1 MSIICPAILASN
13 PDDYRQQIERVA
25 SFASRLQ
32 IDIMDGS
39 LTDNCSIN
47 LVQAWWPEGIR
58 ADLHLMM
65 ARPDQHLET
74 IVSLKPDLVIVHAEA
89 ESNLKQLL
97 SQLRNHQLKVGLAVL
112 PTTNLNQL
120 EEFLPVVDH
129 LLVFASKLGH
139 QGTSAD
145 LGQLAKVIEAKV
157 NHLLVFAS
165 KLGHQ
170 AASADL
176 ERLAK
181 VIEAKKQGR
190 PNLEIGWDGGINADN
205 IKQLAEAG
213 VDVFNVGSYLQTA
226 PDPQKAYDLLT
237 CLL

>member
-47 LVQAWWPEGIR
+47 LIQAWWPEGVE

-74 IVSLKPDLVIVHAEA
+74 IVSLKPNLVIVHAEA

-97 SQLRNHQLKVGLAVL
+97 SQLRNHQLKVGLAIL
-112 PTTNLNQL
+112 PTTSLDQL
-120 EEFLPVVDH
+120 KEFLPVVDH
-129 LLVFASKLGH
+129 LLVFASQLGR
-139 QGTSAD
+139 QGAAAD
-145 LGQLAKVIEAKV
+145 LDQLTKVTEA
-157 NHLLVFAS
+157 
-165 KLGHQ
+165 
-170 AASADL
+170 
-176 ERLAK
+176 
-181 VIEAKKQGR
+181 KQGR
-190 PNLEIGWDGGINADN
+190 PNLEIGWDGGVNADN

>member
-25 SFASRLQ
+25 GFANRLQ

-74 IVSLKPDLVIVHAEA
+74 IVSLKPNLVIVHAEA
-89 ESNLKQLL
+89 DCDIKQLINELKQ
-97 SQLRNHQLKVGLAVL
+97 HQLKVGLAIL
-112 PTTNLNQL
+112 PTTSLDQL
-120 EEFLPVVDH
+120 KEFLPVVDH

-139 QGTSAD
+139 QG
-145 LGQLAKVIEAKV
+145 
-157 NHLLVFAS
+157 
-165 KLGHQ
+165 
-170 AASADL
+170 ASADL
-176 ERLAK
+176 DQLTK
-181 VIEAKKQGR
+181 VTEAKR
-190 PNLEIGWDGGINADN
+190 LYPNLEIGWDGGVNADN

>member
-1 MSIICPAILASN
+1 MSIVCPAILASN

-25 SFASRLQ
+25 GFANRLQ

-39 LTDNCSIN
+39 LTDARSIN

-74 IVSLKPDLVIVHAEA
+74 IVSLKPNLVIVHAEA

-97 SQLRNHQLKVGLAVL
+97 SQFSNHQLKVGLAVL

-120 EEFLPVVDH
+120 EELLPVVDH
-129 LLVFASKLGH
+129 LLVFASQLGR
-139 QGTSAD
+139 QGAAAD
-145 LGQLAKVIEAKV
+145 LRQLTKVIEA
-157 NHLLVFAS
+157 
-165 KLGHQ
+165 
-170 AASADL
+170 
-176 ERLAK
+176 
-181 VIEAKKQGR
+181 KQGR

-205 IKQLAEAG
+205 IRQLAEAG